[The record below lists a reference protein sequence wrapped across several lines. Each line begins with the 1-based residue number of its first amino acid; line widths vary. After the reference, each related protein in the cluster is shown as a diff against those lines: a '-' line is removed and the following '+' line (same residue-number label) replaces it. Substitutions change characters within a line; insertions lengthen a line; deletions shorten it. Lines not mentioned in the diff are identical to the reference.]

1 MISRILGGVTPWL
14 LAALIGLSALQ
25 YQYTQRVTAD
35 RDRAEMQAVHANER
49 AEILRRH
56 QQFQR
61 QQIETLNDALV
72 ERDRAL
78 TIIADDIRASTAA
91 LQQLGESDAEA
102 REWLDSDLPTGI
114 ADWVRELQQPS
125 AGDGG
130 RLPNG
135 AQPPNE

>member
-1 MISRILGGVTPWL
+1 MIGRLLGGVTPWL
-14 LAALIGLSALQ
+14 LAVLIGLSVFQ
-25 YQYTQRVTAD
+25 YQYTQRVAAE
-35 RDRAEMQAVHANER
+35 RDRAEMQAEHANDR

-61 QQIETLNDALV
+61 QQIQTLNDALA

-78 TIIADDIRASTAA
+78 TTIADDIRASTVA

-102 REWLDSDLPTGI
+102 REWLDSDLPAGV

-125 AGDGG
+125 ADDAV
-130 RLPNG
+130 RLPDG
-135 AQPPNE
+135 ARAPNE

>member
-1 MISRILGGVTPWL
+1 MIGRLLGGVTPWL
-14 LAALIGLSALQ
+14 LAVLIGLSAFQ
-25 YQYTQRVTAD
+25 YQYAQRVAAE
-35 RDRAEMQAVHANER
+35 RDRAEMQAEHANDR
-49 AEILRRH
+49 AEILKRH

-61 QQIETLNDALV
+61 QQIQTLNDALA

-102 REWLDSDLPTGI
+102 RDWLDSDLPSGI
-114 ADWVRELQQPS
+114 TDWLRQLQHPS
-125 AGDGG
+125 AGDSV

-135 AQPPNE
+135 APAPNE

>member
-1 MISRILGGVTPWL
+1 MIGRLLGSVTPWL
-14 LAALIGLSALQ
+14 LAALIGLSVFQ

-35 RDRAEMQAVHANER
+35 RERAEMQAVHANER

-61 QQIETLNDALV
+61 QQIQTLNDALA

-91 LQQLGESDAEA
+91 LQSLGETDAEA
-102 REWLDSDLPTGI
+102 REWLDSDLPSGI
-114 ADWVRELQQPS
+114 TDWVRELQQPS
-125 AGDGG
+125 TGDGV

-135 AQPPNE
+135 TRTPNQ